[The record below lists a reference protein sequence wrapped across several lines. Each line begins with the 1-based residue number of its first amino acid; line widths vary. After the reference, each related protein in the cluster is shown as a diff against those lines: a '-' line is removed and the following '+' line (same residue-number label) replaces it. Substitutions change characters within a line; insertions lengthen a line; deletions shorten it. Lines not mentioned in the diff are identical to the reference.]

1 MKSII
6 RSLRSKSGQGMTEY
20 VIVICVVAI
29 AALLVIG
36 VFGTNV
42 RNLFSTANTS
52 LQSGNVTNAQSQ
64 KDGASGN
71 VTIKDLQGK

>member
-1 MKSII
+1 MNSII
-6 RSLRSKSGQGMTEY
+6 RSLKSKRGQGMTEY